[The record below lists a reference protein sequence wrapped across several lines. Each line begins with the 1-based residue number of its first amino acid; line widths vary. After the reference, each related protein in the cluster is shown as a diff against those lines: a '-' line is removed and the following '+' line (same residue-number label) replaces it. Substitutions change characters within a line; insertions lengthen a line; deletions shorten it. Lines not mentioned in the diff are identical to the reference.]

1 MEVGDGQRTLRR
13 FAVACLECCGTKT
26 GELTPRAQ
34 GRRRASSIDG
44 YAGFIV
50 GMIEERKD
58 ITSNEMIERLDTER
72 SMCLGRSAL
81 SDWLGGYVDVQKN
94 PHMHLS
100 RTTPTSRS
108 AVAAGSTANPISIRP
123 SWSS

>member
-1 MEVGDGQRTLRR
+1 M
-13 FAVACLECCGTKT
+13 
-26 GELTPRAQ
+26 
-34 GRRRASSIDG
+34 DG

-50 GMIEERKD
+50 GMIEESKD
-58 ITSNEMIERLDTER
+58 ITSNEM
-72 SMCLGRSAL
+72 